1 MLVEFLKTLW
11 PRLRIGGRAP
21 LPRTRMRT
29 LPNGLPRTIAGGQ
42 VRTLPE

>member
-1 MLVEFLKTLW
+1 MLVAFVKVLW
-11 PRLRIGGRAP
+11 PRLRFGGRAP

-29 LPNGLPRTIAGGQ
+29 LPNGLPRTIPGGA